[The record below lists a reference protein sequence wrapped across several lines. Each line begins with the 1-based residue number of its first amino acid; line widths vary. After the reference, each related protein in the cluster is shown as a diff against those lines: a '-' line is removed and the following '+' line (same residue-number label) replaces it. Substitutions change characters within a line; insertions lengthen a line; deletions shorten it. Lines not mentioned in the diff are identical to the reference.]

1 MAENSQQ
8 HEVAAQR
15 AYYAATAA
23 RYDDMHVHDFDEH
36 DFALAVMVSFIDYL
50 EIDSVLD
57 IGAGTGR
64 AETEIKR
71 RSPDTRVVGVE
82 PSRELREEGYRKGLS
97 ADELVDG
104 DAQNLSYADGEF
116 DLVCEFAAL
125 HHIPDPQRAV
135 SEMLR
140 VAKKAIFISDANNF
154 AQGGPLARLVKQII
168 DSVGLW
174 PLANYIKTRGK
185 GYIVTEGDGVSYS
198 YSVFNQY
205 AQIKSAC
212 RSVHFI
218 NTTDAGPNFYRSASN
233 LALLGIK

>member
-1 MAENSQQ
+1 
-8 HEVAAQR
+8 
-15 AYYAATAA
+15 
-23 RYDDMHVHDFDEH
+23 
-36 DFALAVMVSFIDYL
+36 
-50 EIDSVLD
+50 
-57 IGAGTGR
+57 
-64 AETEIKR
+64 
-71 RSPDTRVVGVE
+71 VE

-154 AQGGPLARLVKQII
+154 GQGSPLARLVKQII